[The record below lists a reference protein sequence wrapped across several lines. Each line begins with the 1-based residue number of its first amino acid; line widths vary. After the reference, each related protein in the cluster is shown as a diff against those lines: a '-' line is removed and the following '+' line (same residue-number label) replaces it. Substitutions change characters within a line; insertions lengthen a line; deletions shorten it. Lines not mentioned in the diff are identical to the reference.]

1 MSTVFFN
8 NVKASS
14 SKSKKGQISA
24 LEMFAAKP
32 TTSKTEKNNIKKE
45 EDVQGD
51 TEEKVWKVAYNFW
64 LLLKIAKLKKKH
76 KWFFESLTR

>member
-32 TTSKTEKNNIKKE
+32 TTSKTEKSNIKKE

-64 LLLKIAKLKKKH
+64 LLLKIAKLKKK
-76 KWFFESLTR
+76 T

>member
-1 MSTVFFN
+1 MPILSKVNVPRFFD

-32 TTSKTEKNNIKKE
+32 TTSKNEKSNIKKE

-51 TEEKVWKVAYNFW
+51 TEEKVWKVAYNF
-64 LLLKIAKLKKKH
+64 
-76 KWFFESLTR
+76 

>member
-1 MSTVFFN
+1 
-8 NVKASS
+8 
-14 SKSKKGQISA
+14 
-24 LEMFAAKP
+24 MFAAKP
-32 TTSKTEKNNIKKE
+32 TTSKNEKSNIKKE

-64 LLLKIAKLKKKH
+64 LLLKIAKLKKKR

>member
-51 TEEKVWKVAYNFW
+51 TEEKVWKVALNF
-64 LLLKIAKLKKKH
+64 
-76 KWFFESLTR
+76 

>member
-32 TTSKTEKNNIKKE
+32 TTSKNEKSNIKKE

-51 TEEKVWKVAYNFW
+51 TEEKVWKVNFW
-64 LLLKIAKLKKKH
+64 LLLKIAKFKKNVSGFLKV
-76 KWFFESLTR
+76 

>member
-1 MSTVFFN
+1 
-8 NVKASS
+8 
-14 SKSKKGQISA
+14 
-24 LEMFAAKP
+24 MFAAKP